1 MICTLTYTELIEHLR
16 LVPLSKENKRL
27 LYLFEDQYNNPM
39 HWVKGRPNAILRANK
54 GLLVKLYQEHYDT
67 NNNN

>member
-1 MICTLTYTELIEHLR
+1 MICTLTYTELIEKLR
-16 LVPLSKENKRL
+16 LVPLSAENKRL
-27 LYLFEDQYNNPM
+27 VDQFEQQLNNKI
-39 HWVKGRPNAILRANK
+39 HWVKGRPNAVLRANK